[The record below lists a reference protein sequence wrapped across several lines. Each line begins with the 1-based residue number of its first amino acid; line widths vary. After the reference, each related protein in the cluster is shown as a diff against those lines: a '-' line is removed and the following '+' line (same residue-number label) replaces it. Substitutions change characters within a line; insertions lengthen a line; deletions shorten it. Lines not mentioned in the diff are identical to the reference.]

1 MFRCNPVTGV
11 QIHRRQSM
19 FRKLVVYTSLHD
31 ITLIHQLIND
41 VYLNSIVRVYCYSYA
56 VTLCGTFT
64 QKTWSRTSLI
74 ENKYNQC
81 VNATRSLNS
90 EYEHNKWKDRYTRCS
105 ILFPNYSQ
113 SCAKYALIRKDDRI
127 NS

>member
-31 ITLIHQLIND
+31 ITLIHQLISD
-41 VYLNSIVRVYCYSYA
+41 VYLNCIVRVYYYSHA

-64 QKTWSRTSLI
+64 QKRG
-74 ENKYNQC
+74 QG
-81 VNATRSLNS
+81 R
-90 EYEHNKWKDRYTRCS
+90 H
-105 ILFPNYSQ
+105 
-113 SCAKYALIRKDDRI
+113 
-127 NS
+127 